1 MTHWNKAS
9 KSSLHTK
16 IWQLYHCTTWLLANI
31 QCPVYPLKFYRLVSE
46 GVNNNPP
53 TPPPQSKSNT
63 CIICYCTTHCKILDI
78 LHYIYP
84 FIFKDLYWKEYM
96 FLKTCFVSERLDT
109 AFFFLQN
116 ISQNRYA
123 GRQTLC
129 PYLAGY
135 VFKEAHSTP
144 EPFRSQTHSLSGI
157 AVPSGRHTAQTEYV
171 FLQNNGKTCHELC
184 TSTHAFNTYCI
195 YIYM

>member
-31 QCPVYPLKFYRLVSE
+31 QCPVYILSSFIGLYLKVSIT
-46 GVNNNPP
+46 
-53 TPPPQSKSNT
+53 TPPPNQIHVSYV
-63 CIICYCTTHCKILDI
+63 IATHCKILDI

-109 AFFFLQN
+109 AFFFFQN

>member
-53 TPPPQSKSNT
+53 TPQIKYMYHILLQLTVRFLIS
-63 CIICYCTTHCKILDI
+63 YTTYILLSLKI
-78 LHYIYP
+78 YTE
-84 FIFKDLYWKEYM
+84 KM

-109 AFFFLQN
+109 AFFFFQN

>member
-31 QCPVYPLKFYRLVSE
+31 QSPVYPLKFYRLVSE

-53 TPPPQSKSNT
+53 TPQIKYMYHMLLQLTVRFLISYTTYNILLSLKIYTEKS
-63 CIICYCTTHCKILDI
+63 ICFWRHVLSVNAWTL
-78 LHYIYP
+78 P
-84 FIFKDLYWKEYM
+84 
-96 FLKTCFVSERLDT
+96 
-109 AFFFLQN
+109 FFFQN

>member
-31 QCPVYPLKFYRLVSE
+31 QCPVYILSSFIGLYLKVSITTPQ
-46 GVNNNPP
+46 PP
-53 TPPPQSKSNT
+53 KSNT

-109 AFFFLQN
+109 AFFFPKYLTEQIRRQADTVSLPCWICFQGSTLDSRTLPQPDTLAQWYRCPEWTSHSSDRICLPTKQCQN
-116 ISQNRYA
+116 MSWVMYFY
-123 GRQTLC
+123 
-129 PYLAGY
+129 P
-135 VFKEAHSTP
+135 
-144 EPFRSQTHSLSGI
+144 
-157 AVPSGRHTAQTEYV
+157 
-171 FLQNNGKTCHELC
+171 
-184 TSTHAFNTYCI
+184 CI
-195 YIYM
+195 